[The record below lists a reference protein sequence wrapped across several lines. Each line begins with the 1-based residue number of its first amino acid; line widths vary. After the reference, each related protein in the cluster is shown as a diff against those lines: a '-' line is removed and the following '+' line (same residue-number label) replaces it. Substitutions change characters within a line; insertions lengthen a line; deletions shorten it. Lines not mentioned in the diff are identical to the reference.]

1 MVRDNRSKPHVLARL
16 GVFSLIGVAAAL
28 LVFAAVIPSRASDA
42 TSFDA
47 LKWRFVGPMIGG
59 RVNAVVGH
67 PTNKAVFY
75 AGYTGGGVWMT
86 PDAGNNWLNISDGYF
101 KTGSIGAIDISRSHP
116 DILYVGTGE
125 HALRGDVS
133 HGDGVY
139 KSTDGG
145 KSWTHVGLKETRQ
158 IPRIIIHPT
167 DPDIVYVAALGHFAG
182 PNPERGV
189 FRTTDG
195 GETWQRILFQDEDSG
210 VVDLLMDRKN
220 PHLLYAAT
228 WEVRRF
234 PWGIRSGGEGS
245 RIYRSKDGGENWE
258 EITEAPGLPKAKV
271 RERIGLALTEA
282 QTGRVYA
289 LISSDAGKG
298 LYRSDDGGDNWQFM
312 TDDIRLF
319 ARAYYYMHMQGDPSL
334 PDRVYVLAEELF
346 RSDDG
351 GASFMDMRDIAM
363 HGLKSDHHDL
373 WIDPDNSDILVDGQD
388 HGALVSLN
396 GGVTWSG
403 DHNQPTAQVYTLATD
418 NRFPYWLYGTV
429 QDWGAYTVSSR
440 PRGGRNGTAYEF
452 RTIGSEDGYTALDPD
467 NPNILFVGNHHWM
480 HRVDVKASNARYI
493 SPSDELHY
501 GWGTADQE
509 FRFFWVFPVI
519 WSKHSGALYAGSQYV
534 HKSTDE
540 GHSWKVISPD
550 LTAAE
555 PETLEKTPL
564 RGRDTSDNGPYWGPL
579 TRDSNG
585 DNWNATLYTIAESP
599 LKRGLIWTGS
609 DDGLIHITRNDGKRW
624 TEVTPPDLPPRTIV
638 SRIDPSPFEAGGAY
652 VAATRY
658 KVDDMRPY
666 IYKTSDYGR
675 TWQKIIA
682 GIPDDDFV
690 RVVRADPDR
699 PGLLYAGTETA
710 VYVSFDDGARW
721 TPLQSNLPRTPIHDM
736 QVKDSDLV
744 VATHGRGFWILDDV
758 SPLHQMEKAHAAETR
773 LYKPRD
779 TRRYRPIHR
788 GATLASPQP
797 SGVFITYSLA
807 APAQTIELRFMDAEG
822 RLINAFSDVSN
833 KAGLNRFIWSDQRY
847 PGAEEL
853 VGHPTRSSRNIG
865 PLALPGAYRV
875 ELVADGQVLSQDFAL
890 LKDPNVQASQRDL
903 EEQFDFAITI
913 RDTITDINRTVL
925 AIRDIRAN
933 LLDRAERYTDLDPAA
948 AALNE
953 TLYDMED
960 ILTAY
965 TVTYRMQYHA
975 IPVKLD
981 DKLYTLARRVITGD
995 GQPTQAQRELFAKFK
1010 AIYAEVK
1017 RDMRAFLAGDL
1028 SGFNR
1033 SAADAG
1039 LQAVDIP
1046 PHLVAQLE
1054 AAAR

>member
-1 MVRDNRSKPHVLARL
+1 MRKKTCIRSIVYL
-16 GVFSLIGVAAAL
+16 VWAAAL
-28 LVFAAVIPSRASDA
+28 LAVAPYSGSALAADDQHRLA
-42 TSFDA
+42 A

-86 PDAGNNWLNISDGYF
+86 PDAGSNWINISDGYF
-101 KTGSIGAIDISRSHP
+101 KTGSIGAIDISRTDP

-145 KSWTHVGLKETRQ
+145 KSWSNVGLKETRQ

-195 GETWQRILFQDEDSG
+195 GATWQRVLFQDEDSG
-210 VVDLLMDRKN
+210 VVDLIMDRKN
-220 PHLLYAAT
+220 PELLYAAT

-245 RIYRSKDGGENWE
+245 RIYRSKDGGDSWE
-258 EITEAPGLPKAKV
+258 EITENPGLPKARV

-282 QTGRVYA
+282 KTGRVYA

-298 LYRSDDGGDNWQFM
+298 LYRSDDGGDTWTFM

-334 PDRVYVLAEELF
+334 ADRVYVMAEELF
-346 RSDDG
+346 RSDDA
-351 GASFMDMRDIAM
+351 GATFQDMREVAKY
-363 HGLKSDHHDL
+363 GLPSDHHDL
-373 WIDPDNSDILVDGQD
+373 WIDPDNPDILVDGQD

-396 GGVTWSG
+396 GGVTWSPNN
-403 DHNQPTAQVYTLATD
+403 NQPTAQVYTLATD
-418 NRFPYWLYGTV
+418 NRFPYWLYGSV
-429 QDWGAYTVSSR
+429 QDWGSYTVSSR
-440 PRGGRNGTAYEF
+440 PRGGRNGTAYES
-452 RTIGSEDGYTALDPD
+452 RTINSEAGYTALDPD
-467 NPNILFVGNHHWM
+467 NPNILFVSDHHWM
-480 HRVDVKASNARYI
+480 HRVDVKASNSRFI

-501 GWGTADQE
+501 GWGTADQQY
-509 FRFFWVFPVI
+509 RFFWVFPVI
-519 WSKHSGALYAGSQYV
+519 WSQHSGALYAGSQYV

-540 GHSWKVISPD
+540 GHSWTVISPD

-555 PETLEKTPL
+555 PETLERTPL
-564 RGRDTSDNGPYWGPL
+564 RGRDTSDNAPYWGPL

-599 LKRGLIWTGS
+599 LRKGLIWTGS
-609 DDGLIHITRNDGKRW
+609 DDGRIHITRNDGRRW
-624 TEVTPPDLPPRTIV
+624 TDVTPPDLPPRTIV

-652 VAATRY
+652 VAAIRY

-666 IYKTSDYGR
+666 IYKTSDFGR
-675 TWQKIIA
+675 SWETITD
-682 GIPDDDFV
+682 GLPEDDFV

-710 VYVSFDDGARW
+710 VYFSLNDGADWRS
-721 TPLQSNLPRTPIHDM
+721 LQSNLPHTPIHDM
-736 QVKDSDLV
+736 QVKDKDLV
-744 VATHGRGFWILDDV
+744 VATHGRGFWVLDDITV
-758 SPLHQMEKAHAAETR
+758 FHHMDETTEGR
-773 LYKPRD
+773 THLYRPRD
-779 TRRYRPIHR
+779 TRRYRPVHR
-788 GATLASPQP
+788 GAFLASPQP
-797 SGVFITYSLA
+797 SGVFVTYNLER
-807 APAQTIELRFMDAEG
+807 PARNIALRFYDGKGGQISE
-822 RLINAFSDVSN
+822 FSDIPN
-833 KAGLNRFIWSDQRY
+833 KAGINRFVWTDQRY

-853 VGHPTRSSRNIG
+853 EGHPTRSNRNIG
-865 PLALPGAYRV
+865 PLALPGDYRV
-875 ELVADGQVLSQDFAL
+875 ELVVDGDVLGQTFSL
-890 LKDPNVQASQRDL
+890 LKDPNVQASQGDL

-913 RDTITDINRTVL
+913 RDEITDINRTVL
-925 AIRDIRAN
+925 AIRR
-933 LLDRAERYTDLDPAA
+933 LRTDLLARARARPDLGSAA
-948 AALNE
+948 STLNE
-953 TLYDMED
+953 RLYDMED
-960 ILTAY
+960 VLTAY
-965 TVTYRMQYHA
+965 TVRYRMQYHA

-981 DKLYTLARRVITGD
+981 DKLYNLARRVIAGD
-995 GQPTQAQRELFAKFK
+995 GRPTAAQRELFAEFQ
-1010 AIYAEVK
+1010 ADYAAV
-1017 RDMRAFLAGDL
+1017 RHDMRAVLTDDLAA
-1028 SGFNR
+1028 FNR
-1033 SAADAG
+1033 SLATAG
-1039 LQAVDIP
+1039 LDRIETP
-1046 PHLVAQLE
+1046 PHLERLG
-1054 AAAR
+1054 RNNR